1 MKSKNA
7 TACPV
12 VQAMETVGT
21 QWRLQILYALEE
33 SELRFN
39 ELKRATGG
47 RSKTLSDALEVLT
60 DEGLIIR
67 RTEEAAPIAVYYELS
82 EKGATLLNRLDD
94 IVVFSALSTED
105 LGQIVEITI
114 DRLQQRLSERRLELA
129 VTPAARSWLADHGYD
144 PTYGARPLRRL
155 MQREID
161 DTLAKKLLSGEIHD
175 GDTVKVDVSS
185 ESDGLDLTRF
195 ELEPVPNTEE

>member
-1 MKSKNA
+1 MAATNSRTQEMKSKNA

-21 QWRLQILYALEE
+21 QWRLQILYALED

-60 DEGLIIR
+60 DENLITR

-82 EKGATLLNRLDD
+82 EKGATLLDQLDD
-94 IVVFSALSTED
+94 I
-105 LGQIVEITI
+105 GQWAVEWMEEV
-114 DRLQQRLSERRLELA
+114 DDPGEGRR
-129 VTPAARSWLADHGYD
+129 VNR
-144 PTYGARPLRRL
+144 
-155 MQREID
+155 
-161 DTLAKKLLSGEIHD
+161 
-175 GDTVKVDVSS
+175 
-185 ESDGLDLTRF
+185 
-195 ELEPVPNTEE
+195 